1 MPEWRP
7 DLRRRLAPLHLDAQ
21 REKEILDELAD
32 DLDDRYR
39 ELRAAG
45 RSEGEAED
53 AARKALDTHE
63 VLTRAFARSERAAD
77 PEPIVP
83 GGGGRVAFGT
93 VWQDV
98 KYGFRALR
106 RHAGVTA
113 IAIATLA
120 LGIGANT
127 AIFGLLNAVTLRA
140 LPVADPGA
148 LVEIRINERRQATGI
163 FNGLRPNLT
172 YGLWEQIA
180 ATQSS
185 FSGVMAWS
193 NQMLNLTAGGQARYV
208 RALWV
213 SGTYFQVL
221 GVRPEH
227 GRLLGPADDQRQ
239 CRTPGLVIS
248 YPFWQ
253 REFAGDPG
261 AVGKTLRVEGHA
273 FEIVGVTP
281 RPFFGVEVGRSFD
294 LALPLCAE
302 QIVSGEQA
310 IITKPEGWWLAA
322 MGRLKPGVT
331 ADRAATELQGRSAAM
346 FQQTLP
352 PKYSAEDAKKYLE
365 FKLSAFASP
374 TGVSALRT
382 RYESPLWILLAITGL
397 VLVIACA
404 NLANLLLARA
414 SARGREMAVR
424 LALGASRRRLVR
436 QLLVESLL
444 LAALGAVAGVLVAQG
459 ASRALV
465 ALLDAGRNV
474 IVVDVQSD
482 WRVLAF
488 TAALGVLTVILFGL
502 APAIRASRTAPGV
515 VMKAAGRGL
524 TADRARF
531 GTGRVLVATQVALS
545 LVLIVGALL
554 FVRTFRNLSTLDPG
568 FRPDGLLV
576 TSVDLQP
583 LRLAPESR
591 GEMHRRILERV
602 SAVPGVDVAAEASIV
617 PVSGSGWNE
626 RILIGA
632 DQKPVGI
639 SNVNRVSAGFFKTL
653 GTPLLGGRDFNEQDT
668 VSSPKVAVVNETFV
682 REILKGG
689 KTIGATFAFEPYVG
703 DPVVTY
709 EIVGLVRD
717 TKYRVLREKPEAIAF
732 ISETQAAVPDPYATV
747 LTRSSVPPETLIA
760 PITRALAEVNPNVI
774 VDFEV
779 LAEQIGQTLVLER
792 LMATL
797 AGFFGVLAGVLA
809 VIGLYGILSYMV
821 ARRRSEIG
829 IRMALGAD
837 RRAVVVLIVRE
848 AGRLLAVGLLI
859 GGVLAA
865 FAARSARSL
874 LFGLEPGDPAT
885 LAGAVVTLAV
895 VAVLAAYWPARRA
908 ARLDPLVALRED

>member
-1 MPEWRP
+1 MPEWRS

-21 REKEILDELAD
+21 REKEILDEIAD

-45 RSEGEAED
+45 LSEAEAED
-53 AARKALDTHE
+53 AARKALDRHD
-63 VLTRAFARSERAAD
+63 VLTRAFSRAERVAD
-77 PEPIVP
+77 QEPIVP
-83 GGGGRVAFGT
+83 GGGGRAALGT

-106 RHAGVTA
+106 RNAGITA
-113 IAIATLA
+113 IAVSTLA

-140 LPVADPGA
+140 LPVADPA
-148 LVEIRINERRQATGI
+148 SLVEIRISERKKATGV
-163 FNGLRPNLT
+163 FNGLRPYLT
-172 YGLWEQIA
+172 FAQWEKIA
-180 ATQSS
+180 AVPSS
-185 FSGVMAWS
+185 FSGVFAWS
-193 NQMLNLTAGGQARYV
+193 NTMLNLNAGGQARYV
-208 RALWV
+208 RTLWV
-213 SGTYFQVL
+213 SGTYFAVL
-221 GVRPEH
+221 GVKPEL
-227 GRLLGPADDQRQ
+227 GRLLGPADDRRGCQ
-239 CRTPGLVIS
+239 TPGLVIS

-261 AVGKTLRVEGHA
+261 AVGRTLRVEGRSV
-273 FEIVGVTP
+273 EIVGVAP
-281 RPFFGVEVGRSFD
+281 RPFFGIEVGRSFD

-302 QIVSGEQA
+302 RIVVGADS
-310 IITKPEGWWLAA
+310 IIAKPEGWWLAA

-331 ADRAATELQGRSAAM
+331 ADRAATELQGLSRAI
-346 FQQTLP
+346 FEDTLP
-352 PKYSAEDAKKYLE
+352 PKYSPEDAKTYLD
-365 FKLSAFASP
+365 FKLSAFPSP
-374 TGVSALRT
+374 TGVSTLRT
-382 RYESPLWILLAITGL
+382 RYENPLWILLAITGL

-424 LALGASRRRLVR
+424 LALGASRRRLIR

-444 LAALGAVAGVLVAQG
+444 LASLGAIAGVVVAQG

-474 IVVDVQSD
+474 IVVDVQAD

-488 TAALGVLTVILFGL
+488 TAALGVFTVILFGL

-531 GTGRVLVATQVALS
+531 GAGRVLVAAQVALS

-554 FVRTFRNLSTLDPG
+554 FVRTFMNLATLDPG
-568 FRPDGLLV
+568 FLPDGLLV
-576 TSVDLQP
+576 TSVDMQP
-583 LRLAPESR
+583 LGLEPASR
-591 GEMHRRILERV
+591 AEMHRRVLERV
-602 SAVPGVDVAAEASIV
+602 SAVPGVDVAAEAVIV

-626 RILIGA
+626 RVLVGG
-632 DQKPVGI
+632 DRKPVGI
-639 SNVNRVSAGFFKTL
+639 SNVNRVSPGFFKAL
-653 GTPLLGGRDFNEQDT
+653 GTSVLSGRDFNDRDT

-682 REILKGG
+682 REILKGASP
-689 KTIGATFAFEPYVG
+689 IAATFAFEPYVG
-703 DPVVTY
+703 DPTVTY
-709 EIVGLVRD
+709 EIIGIVRD
-717 TKYRVLREKPEAIAF
+717 SKYRNLRETPEAIAF
-732 ISETQAAVPDPYATV
+732 ISESQASTPDPYTTI
-747 LTRSSVPPETLIA
+747 LTRSSVPPASLIA
-760 PITRALAEVNPNVI
+760 SITRAVAEVNPNII
-774 VDFEV
+774 VDFDV
-779 LAEQIGQTLVLER
+779 LTEQIGQTLVLER

-797 AGFFGVLAGVLA
+797 AGFFGALAGLLA
-809 VIGLYGILSYMV
+809 VIGLYGILSHMV

-837 RRAVVVLIVRE
+837 RRAVVALIVRE
-848 AGRLLAVGLLI
+848 AGRLLVVGLVL

-885 LAGAVVTLAV
+885 IAGAIVTLAV

-908 ARLDPLVALRED
+908 ARLDPLVALRDD